1 MKHPVTGGKMKYIA
15 LITGAS
21 SGIGREFAFAIDQ
34 SMDSIDEIWLVA
46 RRKDRL
52 EELSKKLRHHSK
64 IICGDLAGRI
74 TVNRIASHLKN
85 EKCRVRFLVNAAGYG
100 ILGDF
105 EKGERR
111 EETGMCDINVR
122 ALTDLTHACIPY
134 MSRGSRIINLASS
147 AAFVPQIGFSVYA
160 ATKSYV
166 LSFSRSLNS
175 ELKGKGIYVTAV
187 CPGPVKTEFF
197 DIAEK
202 NGSKTLSLKKFA
214 MTTPDKVVK
223 CALRD
228 SFNRKDVS
236 VPTFIM
242 KMFRIMCK
250 VLPHK
255 MIIAATSLIYK

>member
-1 MKHPVTGGKMKYIA
+1 MKYIA

-21 SGIGREFAFAIDQ
+21 SGIGREFVYAIDQ

-52 EELSKKLRHHSK
+52 EEVSQRLRHHTR

-74 TVNRIASHLKN
+74 TVNRIATHLKN
-85 EKCRVRFLVNAAGYG
+85 DKCRVRFLVNAAGYG

-105 EKGERR
+105 DKGDRR
-111 EETGMCDINVR
+111 DETGMCDINVR
-122 ALTDLTHACIPY
+122 ALTDLTHVCIPY
-134 MSRGSRIINLASS
+134 MSKGSRIINLASS
-147 AAFVPQIGFSVYA
+147 AAFVPQTGFSVYA
-160 ATKSYV
+160 ATKAYV

-175 ELKGKGIYVTAV
+175 ELKAKGIYVTAV
-187 CPGPVKTEFF
+187 CPGPVRTEFF
-197 DIAEK
+197 EIAEK
-202 NGSKTLSLKKFA
+202 NGNKTLSLKKIA
-214 MTTPDKVVK
+214 MTTPQKVVK

-228 SFNRKDVS
+228 SYNKKEIS

-250 VLPHK
+250 VLPPK
-255 MIIAATSLIYK
+255 AIIAATSMIYK

>member
-1 MKHPVTGGKMKYIA
+1 MKYIA
-15 LITGAS
+15 VITGAS

-34 SMDSIDEIWLVA
+34 SMNSIDEIWLVA

-52 EELSKKLRHHSK
+52 EEVAEKLTHHTK
-64 IICGDLAGRI
+64 LICGDLSNRI
-74 TVNRIASHLKN
+74 TINRIAAYLKSEN
-85 EKCRVRFLVNAAGYG
+85 CRVRFLINAAGYG

-105 EKGERR
+105 DRCGRKD
-111 EETGMCDINVR
+111 ETGMCDLNVK
-122 ALTDLTHACIPY
+122 ALTDLTYVCIPH
-134 MSRGSRIINLASS
+134 MSKGSRIINLASS
-147 AAFVPQIGFSVYA
+147 AAFVPQPGFSVYA

-175 ELKGKGIYVTAV
+175 ELSRRGIYVTAV

-202 NGSKTLSLKKFA
+202 NGNKTLALKKFA
-214 MTTPDKVVK
+214 MTTPQTVVK
-223 CALRD
+223 CAMKD
-228 SFNRKDVS
+228 SFNKKEVS

-250 VLPHK
+250 IMPHRL
-255 MIIAATSLIYK
+255 IIAATSTIYK